1 MMCKIFVSSLIA
13 IVFIGAYVLL
23 SWKLMIAGRKNFKGA
38 KKRRKKLLPSLYSKN
53 HGDKYC

>member
-1 MMCKIFVSSLIA
+1 MMCNLFIASVLA
-13 IVFIGAYVLL
+13 IVFVGSYVLL
-23 SWKLMIAGRKNFKGA
+23 SWKLMLKGRKNFKGD